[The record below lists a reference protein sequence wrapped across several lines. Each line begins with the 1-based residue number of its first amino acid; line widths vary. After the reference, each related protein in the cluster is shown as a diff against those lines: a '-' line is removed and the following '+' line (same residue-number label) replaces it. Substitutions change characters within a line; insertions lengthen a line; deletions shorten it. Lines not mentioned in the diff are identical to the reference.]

1 MGPNGKPAA
10 SMGRGLGCYR
20 AGGEERQARE
30 FFCNRTF
37 LVTVQY
43 NRRRHSLE
51 CLRHWSAVLLDLG
64 LHRIR

>member
-20 AGGEERQARE
+20 AERGGGERQARE
-30 FFCNRTF
+30 FICNRTF

-43 NRRRHSLE
+43 NRRRHSL
-51 CLRHWSAVLLDLG
+51 LNASGTGLLFY
-64 LHRIR
+64 